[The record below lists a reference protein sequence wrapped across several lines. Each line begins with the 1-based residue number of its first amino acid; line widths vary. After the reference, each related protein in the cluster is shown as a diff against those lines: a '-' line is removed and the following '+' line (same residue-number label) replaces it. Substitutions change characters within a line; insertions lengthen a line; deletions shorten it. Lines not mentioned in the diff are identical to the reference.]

1 MCILKYTSIIYKLM
15 NKLILFLATM
25 AVSAIDASPGN
36 LVSISC
42 KNGDVKTWQI
52 SEVKSFT
59 FPEGSWL
66 RVNTFSGTDAT
77 LSVSDVRKITF
88 TIDDSSVEAVI
99 PTTLRLSVVGD
110 FLSIKGIEEVSQVN
124 IYSLDGSLVAQGIS
138 SEPINIGALSSGGYV
153 IKTDCATAKFLK
165 R

>member
-1 MCILKYTSIIYKLM
+1 M

-88 TIDDSSVEAVI
+88 TIDDSGVEAVI

-124 IYSLDGSLVAQGIS
+124 IYSLDGSLVA
-138 SEPINIGALSSGGYV
+138 
-153 IKTDCATAKFLK
+153 
-165 R
+165 

>member
-1 MCILKYTSIIYKLM
+1 M

-25 AVSAIDASPGN
+25 AVSAMSASPGN
-36 LVSISC
+36 WVSISC
-42 KNGDVKTWQI
+42 KNGDVSTWQI
-52 SEVKSFT
+52 SQVKSFT

-66 RVNTFSGTDAT
+66 RVNTFAGTDAT
-77 LSVSDVRKITF
+77 LPITDVRKITF
-88 TIDDSSVEAVI
+88 TTDNSGVQTVI

-110 FLSIKGIEEVSQVN
+110 FLSIEGANEVSQVN
-124 IYSLDGSLVAQGIS
+124 VYSLDGSLVAQGIS
-138 SEPINIGALSSGGYV
+138 SEPLNIGALSSGVYV

>member
-1 MCILKYTSIIYKLM
+1 M

-25 AVSAIDASPGN
+25 AVSAMSASPGN
-36 LVSISC
+36 LLSISC
-42 KNGDVKTWQI
+42 KNGDVSTWQI
-52 SEVKSFT
+52 SQVKSFT

-66 RVNTFSGTDAT
+66 RVNTFAGTDAT
-77 LSVSDVRKITF
+77 FSITDVRKITF
-88 TIDDSSVEAVI
+88 TTDNSGVQTVI

-110 FLSIKGIEEVSQVN
+110 FLSIEGVNEVSQVN
-124 IYSLDGSLVAQGIS
+124 VYSLDGSLVAQGIS
-138 SEPINIGALSSGGYV
+138 SEPLNIGALSSGVYV